1 MLYIQPNSFLVNN
14 LCTQNNWQ
22 IHSKKSKKNHNFR
35 KNNFRKNNFKWN
47 TNSNKNKI
55 KCGAL
60 VFNNNLNE
68 IILVQNNY
76 SLMKGEDKWGLPK
89 GHREGYET
97 YATCAKRELYEETGI
112 IENIRDDMFKLRI
125 NNTYYFPTI
134 LDKNNVK
141 LNPIDKNE
149 IAQAKWI
156 KLSELK
162 NFNVNRETKIFI
174 KRKLKN
180 LVESLKNGI

>member
-1 MLYIQPNSFLVNN
+1 MLYIQPNSFLVNQ
-14 LCTQNNWQ
+14 LCKGNEWKIQ
-22 IHSKKSKKNHNFR
+22 SKKTNKINNPIKDTFSWNYKNYKNH
-35 KNNFRKNNFKWN
+35 
-47 TNSNKNKI
+47 NKNKI

-60 VFNNNLNE
+60 VFNTYLDE

-89 GHREGYET
+89 GHREGSET

-112 IENIRDDMFKLRI
+112 IGDIRDDMFKIRI
-125 NNTYYFPTI
+125 NNSYYFPLI
-134 LDKNNVK
+134 LNKNLVK

-149 IAQAKWI
+149 IAQASWI
-156 KLSELK
+156 KINQLE

-174 KRKLKN
+174 KRKLN
-180 LVESLKNGI
+180 SLISSLKKGLV

>member
-1 MLYIQPNSFLVNN
+1 MLYIQPNSFLVNQLWN
-14 LCTQNNWQ
+14 HNKWQ
-22 IHSKKSKKNHNFR
+22 IHSQKTKKHDFR
-35 KNNFRKNNFKWN
+35 KDSFRWNNKRE
-47 TNSNKNKI
+47 TNSTKNKI

-60 VFNNNLNE
+60 VFNPELTQ

-89 GHREGYET
+89 GHREGRET

-112 IENIRDDMFKLRI
+112 HEEIKDDMFKIRI
-125 NNTYYFPTI
+125 NNSYYFPLI
-134 LDKNNVK
+134 IDKNNIK

-149 IAQAKWI
+149 IAQAKWVNI
-156 KLSELK
+156 TEIE

-174 KRKLKN
+174 KRKMRG
-180 LVESLKNGI
+180 LVKSLKEGLS